1 MYFITVYLQIVANVF
16 SFFFF
21 ECFWIRIYI
30 YAFITSLNI
39 LKQIFDFHFKFHFA
53 PWQNEKVIEIR
64 SSNIIKNF
72 IRFYLFPLLFYFPKR
87 ILIEILSLRP
97 IKIAPF
103 FLEILKCS
111 KLSRLE
117 IYYLK
122 MKFLPISFDR
132 SRRHVR
138 EERAREKFLPSTR
151 GVSWIARHSTL
162 RIILPLKMERVLRHL
177 NYSNSKGRPTIH
189 RSPLVSVRFRP
200 LGTFVLRRPLFAD
213 RRKCLKISVCR
224 GLETV
229 SNNGNMP
236 TLAGCRS
243 SGDVRFYWPHRTPR
257 PHRHNRPPL
266 MVLDWNLADFW
277 PPCNG

>member
-1 MYFITVYLQIVANVF
+1 M
-16 SFFFF
+16 
-21 ECFWIRIYI
+21 
-30 YAFITSLNI
+30 
-39 LKQIFDFHFKFHFA
+39 
-53 PWQNEKVIEIR
+53 WQNEKVIEIR

-72 IRFYLFPLLFYFPKR
+72 IRFYLFPQKNPHR
-87 ILIEILSLRP
+87 DLSSSP

-122 MKFLPISFDR
+122 IKFLPIFFDR

-151 GVSWIARHSTL
+151 RVSWIARHSTL
-162 RIILPLKMERVLRHL
+162 RIILPLRMERVLRHL

-189 RSPLVSVRFRP
+189 RSPPPPLISVRFRP
-200 LGTFVLRRPLFAD
+200 LGTLVLRRPLFAD

-243 SGDVRFYWPHRTPR
+243 SGDVRFY
-257 PHRHNRPPL
+257 
-266 MVLDWNLADFW
+266 
-277 PPCNG
+277 

>member
-1 MYFITVYLQIVANVF
+1 MYFL
-16 SFFFF
+16 FFFF
-21 ECFWIRIYI
+21 WMFLNTYI
-30 YAFITSLNI
+30 YLRVHYLAKYFKTNI
-39 LKQIFDFHFKFHFA
+39 RFSFQISFFA

-72 IRFYLFPLLFYFPKR
+72 IRFYLFPLLFYVPKR
-87 ILIEILSLRP
+87 ILIEILSLSP

-162 RIILPLKMERVLRHL
+162 RTLKMERVLRHL